1 MLRLRLAHK
10 NLRAYRGELLVK
22 DTTSKELFGE
32 ALTYI
37 PGGVNSP
44 VRAMK
49 SVGRAPIFMERGQ
62 GSRMWDVDGNEYID
76 YVGSWGPMILGHR
89 HPAVVGALEE
99 ALVKGTGFGTPSA
112 LEGEMARRLVE
123 AVPSVEIVRMVNS
136 GTEATMSALRV
147 ARGFTGRE
155 RVLKFVGCYHGHAD
169 SLLVQ
174 AGSGVATFG
183 LPDSPGV
190 TKGTAQDTLTAPFN
204 DLEAVRKIFSQ
215 VGEEIAAVIVEPV
228 AGNMGCVPPAPGF
241 LQGLREVTA
250 EHRSLLIFDEVMT
263 GFRVAY
269 GGAQKRFG
277 VTPDMTTLG
286 KVIGGGLPVGAFGGR
301 RDVMEQVAPA
311 GDIYQAG
318 TLAGNPLAM
327 AAGVATLDVLREGDV
342 YEVLEE
348 RGERL
353 EEGMRAA
360 AAEAS
365 VPVEIQRVGA
375 MMTVFFRQGPVW
387 DFAAAKECDTE
398 RFAAFFRGMA
408 ESGVYLSPSQFECA
422 FLSAAHSS
430 GDIGETVETAGK
442 VLGGLK

>member
-1 MLRLRLAHK
+1 
-10 NLRAYRGELLVK
+10 VK
-22 DTTSKELFGE
+22 DAKSKELLGE

-49 SVGRAPIFMERGQ
+49 SVGRSPIFMERGQ

-89 HPAVVGALEE
+89 HPEVVTALEE
-99 ALVKGTGFGTPSA
+99 ALAKGTGFGTPSA
-112 LEGEMARRLVE
+112 LEGEMARRVVE
-123 AVPSVEIVRMVNS
+123 AVPSVEMVRMVNS

-204 DLEAVRKIFSQ
+204 DLESVKEIFSSA
-215 VGEEIAAVIVEPV
+215 GEEIAAVIVEPV
-228 AGNMGCVPPAPGF
+228 AGNMGCIPPAPGF

-250 EHRSLLIFDEVMT
+250 AYGSLLIFDEVMT

-311 GDIYQAG
+311 GNVYQAG
-318 TLAGNPLAM
+318 TLSGNPLAM
-327 AAGVATLDVLREGDV
+327 AAGVATLDVLREGNA

-348 RGERL
+348 RGKQL
-353 EEGMRAA
+353 EEGLKAA
-360 AAEAS
+360 ANEAS

-375 MMTVFFRQGPVW
+375 MMTAFFREGPVR
-387 DFAAAKECDTE
+387 DFAAAKECNAE
-398 RFAAFFRGMA
+398 RFGAFFRGMV

-422 FLSAAHSS
+422 FLSTAHSS
-430 GDIGETVETAGK
+430 GDIEETVEAAGK
-442 VLGGLK
+442 VLGGLN